1 MLVFASA
8 PSGAQSKRY
17 LKKENANLRATLDS
31 LKKRLD
37 SLQASISQDSEEM
50 ALLDMLAENDRK
62 TAAGLDPEDY
72 NADITDSLLAA
83 MYRQKHGDTVS
94 VDHGFDMDSVNLTS
108 NLPDSVIT
116 ARLAKLNSF
125 ISLPFNQT
133 VRNYIVLY
141 SEKMPAKMSQILSL
155 CEYYMPLFEETFN
168 KYNLPE
174 ELKYMA
180 IIESALNPFAVSR
193 SGAKGIWQF
202 MYRSA
207 IFYGLKIDSYVDERL
222 DPIKAVDAAARYLKD
237 SYALFGD
244 WNLAISSYNC
254 GPGNVNKAIRR
265 AGGKRDFWSVYDY
278 LPRETRG
285 YVPAFVGAMYA
296 IKYSNEYGLK
306 PAKMQLPPQVDTFE
320 IHRNVHFQQISS
332 VVGIPLEVVRTLNP
346 QYIKDVIP
354 GHSGTCELRL
364 PFNYTNTFLELEDSV
379 YAYKADS
386 LLTPKTLIESPNS
399 HASTQ
404 EGSRVTYRV
413 KKGDFL
419 GRIAKKYHVSVAQ
432 LKKWNH
438 LRSDR
443 LQVGQKIY
451 IYR

>member
-1 MLVFASA
+1 MKKIEYIIFTVLAILVFAPA
-8 PSGAQSKRY
+8 PSGAQSKKV
-17 LKKENANLRATLDS
+17 LKKENEHLRATLDS
-31 LKKRLD
+31 LRRALD
-37 SLQASISQDSEEM
+37 SLQASISQDSDAM
-50 ALLDMLAENDRK
+50 ALLDMLEENDRK

-72 NADITDSLLAA
+72 NPDITDSLLTA

-116 ARLAKLNSF
+116 ERLARLNSF
-125 ISLPFNQT
+125 ITLPFNQT

-141 SEKMPAKMSQILSL
+141 SEKMPSKMAQILGL
-155 CEYYMPLFEETFN
+155 CEYYMPIFEETFN

-202 MYRSA
+202 MYHSA
-207 IFYGLKIDSYVDERL
+207 IFYGLKIDSYIDERL
-222 DPIKAVDAAARYLKD
+222 NPIKSVDAAARYLKD

-285 YVPAFVGAMYA
+285 FVPAFVGAMYA
-296 IKYSNEYGLK
+296 IK
-306 PAKMQLPPQVDTFE
+306 
-320 IHRNVHFQQISS
+320 
-332 VVGIPLEVVRTLNP
+332 
-346 QYIKDVIP
+346 
-354 GHSGTCELRL
+354 
-364 PFNYTNTFLELEDSV
+364 
-379 YAYKADS
+379 
-386 LLTPKTLIESPNS
+386 
-399 HASTQ
+399 
-404 EGSRVTYRV
+404 
-413 KKGDFL
+413 
-419 GRIAKKYHVSVAQ
+419 
-432 LKKWNH
+432 
-438 LRSDR
+438 
-443 LQVGQKIY
+443 
-451 IYR
+451 